1 MFKPT
6 DREPFIKHM
15 TEEQGSYN
23 LTVEEATELLNFVAP
38 MYGSYSPEYWNIYS
52 DWYEDDFIEWWFD
65 RHPSEELFRK
75 FVESEPM
82 KNDENF
88 RKELA
93 DWLSIYVDDMELYY
107 LRCSGRIIRIKDWE

>member
-1 MFKPT
+1 MFKPA

-52 DWYEDDFIEWWFD
+52 DWYEDDFIEWITSILSHTD
-65 RHPSEELFRK
+65 K
-75 FVESEPM
+75 FNS
-82 KNDENF
+82 F
-88 RKELA
+88 L
-93 DWLSIYVDDMELYY
+93 LS
-107 LRCSGRIIRIKDWE
+107 S